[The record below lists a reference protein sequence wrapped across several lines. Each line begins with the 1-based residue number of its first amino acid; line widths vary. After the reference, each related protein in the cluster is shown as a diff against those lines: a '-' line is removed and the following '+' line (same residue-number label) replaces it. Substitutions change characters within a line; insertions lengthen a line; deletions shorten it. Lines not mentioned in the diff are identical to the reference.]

1 MKFWGDD
8 EHPNERICP
17 KNFGLKLPTTPKIV
31 KPCQEHYDLG
41 FIRKSTNQRPNP
53 VFEGSRS
60 STKRHKALTDD
71 PLKKI
76 QREMPSNRR
85 IERRTKILRKG
96 SENHQKRETGGATRT
111 LENSSQTFYTHHE

>member
-71 PLKKI
+71 PLKKNPE
-76 QREMPSNRR
+76 RNALKSTNRATDENSKKR
-85 IERRTKILRKG
+85 LRK
-96 SENHQKRETGGATRT
+96 SPKKRNGRSNKNT
-111 LENSSQTFYTHHE
+111 